1 MGWDIDPE
9 AFENL
14 IVRVRKEYTEIPVYI
29 TENGSAWQDV
39 LDQGCVHDADRT
51 LYMEKYIDIVD
62 RLNEKGM
69 NIKGYFCWSLLD
81 NFEWPSGYSQRFGIV
96 YVDYLSQKRIKK
108 DSYFT
113 YQHIIEKH
121 RNSHIEKYDT
131 DYCRIK
137 HPELNAAVLYYQ
149 GEVKYEKEK
158 VE

>member
-121 RNSHIEKYDT
+121 RKQPH
-131 DYCRIK
+131 
-137 HPELNAAVLYYQ
+137 
-149 GEVKYEKEK
+149 
-158 VE
+158 